1 MNTEELYKRCHELF
15 EVVDGELIRKIGSG
29 TGHIGDVAGSHNS
42 KGYIAVKLGGKARKA
57 HRLIFLMGHGYEPEQ
72 VDHIN
77 GKKDDNRLCNLRAA
91 TNASNQRN
99 SPKKAG
105 RSCKYNGVC
114 LLKLVRSDVYLAFVN
129 LNGKTV
135 QVGRFKDPV
144 FAANAVDVFNRKHNQ
159 EFSTFNFPKENE
171 RPAL

>member
-105 RSCKYNGVC
+105 RSCKYKGVS
-114 LLKLVRSDVYLAFVN
+114 LRYLVRSHVYKAAGT

-135 QVGRFKDPV
+135 SLGSYKDPV
-144 FAANAVDVFNRKHNQ
+144 FAANAVDVFNRKHHPK
-159 EFSTFNFPKENE
+159 FSTFNFPKEHE
-171 RPAL
+171 RAAI